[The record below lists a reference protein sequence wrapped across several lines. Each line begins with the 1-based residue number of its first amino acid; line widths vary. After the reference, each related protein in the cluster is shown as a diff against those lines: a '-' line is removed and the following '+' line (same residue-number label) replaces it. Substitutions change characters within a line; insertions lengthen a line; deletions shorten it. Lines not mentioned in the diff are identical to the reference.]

1 MDIRFTEF
9 SLPQSGA
16 VVVGVWEDRALTGPA
31 RRLDEATQGAVA
43 RAIAAAP
50 RFHGK
55 KNELVPVIGP
65 PGLPVSRIV
74 LAGLGKPKAIDARL
88 LEDLGGTLAA
98 HLNSAGESEATFAVD
113 LGDGAPV
120 KPAEAAARLAYG
132 AALRSYRFD
141 KYRTKQKPE
150 QKASLASITV
160 SAASPGEA
168 KQAYQAL
175 GAAAEAV
182 AFTRDLVS
190 EPANELYPESMAER
204 AAALAGPDLP
214 GLTVEVLD
222 ENRLSELG
230 MGALLGVAQGSV
242 RPPRVVVMQYR
253 GVAAD
258 VAPLAFIGKGVTFD
272 TGGISIKP
280 AGGMWDMKWDMAGAG
295 VVIGLMRLLAARRA
309 RVNAVGLV
317 GLVENMPSGAA
328 QRPGDIVRSMSGQ
341 TIEVLNTDAE
351 GRLVLADVLWYWQDR
366 FKPTAMIDLAT
377 LTGAVIVALGHE
389 NAGLFANNDELAE
402 RLVAA
407 GKAVGEPVW
416 RLRLADSDDRAI
428 DSAAAGLSVAT
439 LTGSGGYVCS
449 GYDLKEV
456 AGGGRGH
463 RVERGDG
470 PMGPTRL
477 KLSKPVIA
485 AIEGPAVAGGL
496 ELALWCDLR
505 VAARDAVFGVYCRR
519 FGVPLMDLGT
529 IRLPRLIGHSRAM
542 DLILTGRGISGEEA
556 ERIGL
561 ANRVVPPGEALSAA
575 KELADELAR
584 LPQAALRSDRL
595 SAIEQWG
602 LGWDQAVLN
611 EFRLGIATVESG
623 ETEAGARRFAAGAG
637 RHGTPAK

>member
-1 MDIRFTEF
+1 MDIRFAEF

-43 RAIAAAP
+43 RAVAAAP

-150 QKASLASITV
+150 QKPSLSSITV

-309 RVNAVGLV
+309 RVNAVALV

-351 GRLVLADVLWYWQDR
+351 GRLVLADVLWYCQDR
-366 FKPTAMIDLAT
+366 FKPKAMIDLAT

-416 RLRLADSDDRAI
+416 RLPLAESYDRAI
-428 DSAAAGLSVAT
+428 DSDAADVKNIAGDRAAGSIIGAQFVQRFVNNVPWAHLDIAGVAW
-439 LTGSGGYVCS
+439 SKK
-449 GYDLKEV
+449 D
-456 AGGGRGH
+456 A
-463 RVERGDG
+463 
-470 PMGPTRL
+470 PTVP
-477 KLSKPVIA
+477 KGA
-485 AIEGPAVAGGL
+485 TA
-496 ELALWCDLR
+496 
-505 VAARDAVFGVYCRR
+505 FGVRLLDR
-519 FGVPLMDLGT
+519 FV
-529 IRLPRLIGHSRAM
+529 
-542 DLILTGRGISGEEA
+542 A
-556 ERIGL
+556 EHYEKG
-561 ANRVVPPGEALSAA
+561 
-575 KELADELAR
+575 
-584 LPQAALRSDRL
+584 
-595 SAIEQWG
+595 
-602 LGWDQAVLN
+602 
-611 EFRLGIATVESG
+611 
-623 ETEAGARRFAAGAG
+623 
-637 RHGTPAK
+637 

>member
-1 MDIRFTEF
+1 MDIRFAEF

-43 RAIAAAP
+43 RAVAAAP

-65 PGLPVSRIV
+65 PGLPASRIV
-74 LAGLGKPKAIDARL
+74 LVGLGKPKAIDARL

-150 QKASLASITV
+150 QKPSLSSITV
-160 SAASPGEA
+160 AAASPGEA

-295 VVIGLMRLLAARRA
+295 VVIGLIRLLAARRA

-351 GRLVLADVLWYWQDR
+351 GRLVLADVLWYCQDR
-366 FKPTAMIDLAT
+366 FKPKAMIDLAT

-402 RLVAA
+402 RLVTA

-416 RLRLADSDDRAI
+416 RLPLAESYDRAI
-428 DSAAAGLSVAT
+428 DSDAADIKNIAGDRAAGSIIGAQFVQRFVNNVPWAHLDIAGVAWSKKDSPT
-439 LTGSGGYVCS
+439 VPKGATAFGLRLL
-449 GYDLKEV
+449 DRFV
-456 AGGGRGH
+456 AEHYEKG
-463 RVERGDG
+463 
-470 PMGPTRL
+470 
-477 KLSKPVIA
+477 
-485 AIEGPAVAGGL
+485 
-496 ELALWCDLR
+496 
-505 VAARDAVFGVYCRR
+505 
-519 FGVPLMDLGT
+519 
-529 IRLPRLIGHSRAM
+529 
-542 DLILTGRGISGEEA
+542 
-556 ERIGL
+556 
-561 ANRVVPPGEALSAA
+561 
-575 KELADELAR
+575 
-584 LPQAALRSDRL
+584 
-595 SAIEQWG
+595 
-602 LGWDQAVLN
+602 
-611 EFRLGIATVESG
+611 
-623 ETEAGARRFAAGAG
+623 
-637 RHGTPAK
+637 